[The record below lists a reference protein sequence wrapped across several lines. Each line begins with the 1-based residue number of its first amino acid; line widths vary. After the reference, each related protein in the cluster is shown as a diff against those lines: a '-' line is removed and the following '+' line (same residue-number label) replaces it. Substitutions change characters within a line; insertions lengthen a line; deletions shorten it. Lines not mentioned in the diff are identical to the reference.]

1 MSEPARLY
9 DLMLLLS
16 TSAEEERRAK
26 IVADVETSIAD
37 GGGRLERNDPWGVR
51 TLAFEINHQKDAEYH
66 LLQFQ
71 GPTAL
76 LETLSHTL
84 KITDGV
90 LRFRIIKILPGTPP
104 PPEARAVVAATV
116 APAADDA

>member
-1 MSEPARLY
+1 MSETATLY

-16 TSAEEERRAK
+16 SSADDERRAK
-26 IVADVETSIAD
+26 IVADVEASIAD
-37 GGGRLERNDPWGVR
+37 GGGRIERHDGWGMR
-51 TLAFEINHQKDAEYH
+51 SLAFEINHQSDAEYH
-66 LLQFQ
+66 LLQFA

-76 LETLSHTL
+76 LETLGHNL

-90 LRFRIIKILPGTPP
+90 LRFRIIKNLPGTPP
-104 PPEARAVVAATV
+104 PPEPRNVVAATV